1 MMKASFFVRM
11 KDHVE
16 LVKGYKEPFVDYAG
30 RDFFVG
36 VHYHAHKNWRVD
48 CLLTGYMICSG
59 LTRKEAIE
67 RFHNQYEDSYNKL
80 LAKQYD
86 DNSFICQKTFELER
100 MQKAYYEHERKKA
113 EHETV

>member
-11 KDHVE
+11 KDHAE

-36 VHYHAHKNWRVD
+36 VHQYAHKNWRVD

-67 RFHNQYEDSYNKL
+67 RFHTQYEGSYNKL

-86 DNSFICQKTFELER
+86 NNSFICEKTYEMER
-100 MQKAYYEHERKKA
+100 MQKAYHEREKA

>member
-11 KDHVE
+11 KDHAE

-36 VHYHAHKNWRVD
+36 VHYHAYGEWRIE

-59 LTRKEAIE
+59 KTRKEAIE
-67 RFHNQYEDSYNKL
+67 RFHNTFESKYNKL
-80 LAKQYD
+80 LSKQYD
-86 DNSFICQKTFELER
+86 SNSFIFKKTYEMER
-100 MQKAYYEHERKKA
+100 MQKAYHEREKA